1 MEVEAGTGQEDM
13 VLCYL
18 GILHNYHNS
27 HHTSV
32 LALEE
37 WARSLA
43 GCLQRRV
50 VEGVVEELLEVLVL
64 EAQEGMQEQQQEEE
78 EEQSPQQE
86 APVLEVDTGHERV
99 VLHSPEQKEHYFVP
113 AVQPENLMS

>member
-1 MEVEAGTGQEDM
+1 MGTGQEDM

-32 LALEE
+32 PAPEE
-37 WARSLA
+37 GARSLA

-64 EAQEGMQEQQQEEE
+64 EAQEGMQQQQQEEE
-78 EEQSPQQE
+78 EQSQQQ
-86 APVLEVDTGHERV
+86 APVLEVDTGHGRV